1 MHAYLQQRAVT
12 KIKDVMIKL
21 RAPWDN
27 IKFKYKQESQKNP
40 FLGVYRILFNREIHE
55 TLWQHPMRYTGCLT
69 LTYFEN

>member
-55 TLWQHPMRYTGCLT
+55 SL
-69 LTYFEN
+69 